1 MAEKRKQDWSTR
13 LSHVWVLTLVHPDT
27 SATIKVF
34 RSEQSMLEGL
44 SQYMGW
50 WVDHLSSTTPEDDK
64 ARIRELLAQRS
75 YKKAARKW
83 SEVFNETWSWE
94 ELPIEGVQ

>member
-1 MAEKRKQDWSTR
+1 MAERKKQDWSTR
-13 LSHVWVLTLVHPDT
+13 LSHVWVLTLVHSDT
-27 SATIKVF
+27 SATTKVY

-44 SQYMGW
+44 IQYMEV
-50 WVDHLSSTTPEDDK
+50 WVGHLRAPEDDK

-83 SEVFNETWSWE
+83 SEVFNETWSWDE
-94 ELPIEGVQ
+94 YELEGD

>member
-34 RSEQSMLEGL
+34 RSEQSMQEGL
-44 SQYMGW
+44 SQYMQY
-50 WVDHLSSTTPEDDK
+50 WVDHLRAPQDGKDL
-64 ARIRELLAQRS
+64 IRKLLAERS

-83 SEVFNETWSWE
+83 SEVFNETWSWDE
-94 ELPIEGVQ
+94 YELEGA